1 MTSTID
7 LQLLDD
13 KAQILHV
20 MHEAFARYKD
30 DAIPSSAL
38 SETVQSLQQEMQAG
52 VEVFGTMQHNE
63 IIAIVKVAQKMDK
76 LYFSRLSVLPIYQGQ
91 GVASALV
98 NELVQIAQLKGLPII
113 QCKVRKSERANIA
126 LYEKLGYKI
135 VSEEETVSKTGFSM
149 PTVTME
155 KWI

>member
-1 MTSTID
+1 MSQTVE
-7 LQLLDD
+7 LRLLHEP
-13 KAQILHV
+13 AQIIHV

-52 VEVFGTMQHNE
+52 IEVFGTMQHNE
-63 IIAIVKVAQKMDK
+63 IIAIVKVEQKTDM
-76 LYFSRLSVLPIYQGQ
+76 LYFSRLSVLPVYQGQ
-91 GVASALV
+91 GIASALV
-98 NELVQIAQLKGLPII
+98 NELVQVAQLKGLSII
-113 QCKVRKSERANIA
+113 QCKVRKSENANIA

-155 KWI
+155 KGI